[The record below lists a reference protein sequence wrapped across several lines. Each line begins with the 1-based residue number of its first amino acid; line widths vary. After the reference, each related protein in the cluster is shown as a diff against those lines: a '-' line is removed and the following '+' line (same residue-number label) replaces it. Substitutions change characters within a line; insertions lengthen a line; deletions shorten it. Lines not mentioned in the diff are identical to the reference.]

1 MLCLLV
7 IALPATPALA
17 QTIMLSPASGTAS
30 TTVSVT
36 GYTFTAYI
44 GQPVYI
50 LFNYNYVAAATVI
63 AGGSFTTAFVVPAA
77 YTTAMTVPVTVQH
90 TTPTYDASKQIAV
103 AYFTVTARQITISPS
118 SGYVGDTVTVSGSG
132 FNPSLSVT
140 IYFDTTAVRTVT
152 ATATGTFSGAT
163 FTVPESYRGT
173 HTVKG
178 SDVSGYSPS
187 VNFTVS
193 PKITVTPASG
203 VVGDTVTI
211 NGTGFA
217 ASSSIIF
224 SFDAQSVSAST
235 TTTNGS
241 FTNNTF
247 AIPASSRESH
257 TIKAQDASANYATA
271 TFTVGHKI
279 TITPTSG
286 SSLTTVTVS
295 GTGFSASRTI
305 TIKYNA
311 VPVTTSPA
319 TITTDATGSFTA
331 SFDVP
336 FGLAGTYSV
345 EATDGIY
352 SDSANFTATA
362 DAIISQTTTTASP
375 GYVGMELTITGTGFK
390 PDATVTITY
399 TTDPVTLAT
408 DKTDAN
414 GAFSVTVTIPPST
427 AGNHIITATDDHT
440 TKQFPFVMESAAPPI
455 PTLLLPEEGIKSKSE
470 AYFDW
475 EDVDDPSGVT
485 YTLWISSDA
494 NFTTTV
500 LKKEGL
506 TSSEYTITEEEKL
519 ESVSKK
525 EPYYWGVK
533 AIDDASNESLWA
545 PHQSFYVGFFFTMPT
560 WAIYLLFGIGALLLG
575 VLGFWLSRRSARI

>member
-1 MLCLLV
+1 M
-7 IALPATPALA
+7 
-17 QTIMLSPASGTAS
+17 
-30 TTVSVT
+30 
-36 GYTFTAYI
+36 
-44 GQPVYI
+44 
-50 LFNYNYVAAATVI
+50 
-63 AGGSFTTAFVVPAA
+63 
-77 YTTAMTVPVTVQH
+77 
-90 TTPTYDASKQIAV
+90 
-103 AYFTVTARQITISPS
+103 
-118 SGYVGDTVTVSGSG
+118 
-132 FNPSLSVT
+132 
-140 IYFDTTAVRTVT
+140 
-152 ATATGTFSGAT
+152 
-163 FTVPESYRGT
+163 
-173 HTVKG
+173 
-178 SDVSGYSPS
+178 
-187 VNFTVS
+187 
-193 PKITVTPASG
+193 
-203 VVGDTVTI
+203 
-211 NGTGFA
+211 
-217 ASSSIIF
+217 
-224 SFDAQSVSAST
+224 
-235 TTTNGS
+235 
-241 FTNNTF
+241 
-247 AIPASSRESH
+247 
-257 TIKAQDASANYATA
+257 
-271 TFTVGHKI
+271 

-286 SSLTTVTVS
+286 SSGTTVTVS

-336 FGLAGTYSV
+336 AGTAGTHLV
-345 EATDGIY
+345 EATDFIY

-533 AIDDASNESLWA
+533 AIDDASNEGLWA
-545 PHQSFYVGFFFTMPT
+545 PRQSFYVGFFFTMPT

-575 VLGFWLSRRSARI
+575 VLGFWLGRRSARIQ